1 MPIHHAVLALLADG
15 SSHGYELKTNF
26 EESIGPQ
33 WGDLNIGHLYQV
45 LDRLVRD
52 GLVTKQDVPQTAR
65 PDKTV
70 YELTDAGRDELER
83 WLETP
88 FARQGG
94 YRDDFFLKLFASSRL
109 GRKAVVKV
117 VSAQREAYLGE
128 LASLAELRARHE
140 SDPLV
145 RLLIEAAILH
155 TEANLRVVELAEAN
169 NKTLSYRSGSRVA
182 VAVHDNSPR
191 SEGRGKEAGAR

>member
-52 GLVTKQDVPQTAR
+52 GLVTKQDVPQIAR

-70 YELTDAGRDELER
+70 YELTDAGRDELDR

-109 GRKAVVKV
+109 GRKAVAKV

-128 LASLAELRARHE
+128 LASLAELRSRHE
-140 SDPLV
+140 GDPLV

-169 NKTLSYRSGSRVA
+169 SKTLSDRSVSRAA
-182 VAVHDNSPR
+182 VGVHDNSAR
-191 SEGRGKEAGAR
+191 GERRGKEAGAR